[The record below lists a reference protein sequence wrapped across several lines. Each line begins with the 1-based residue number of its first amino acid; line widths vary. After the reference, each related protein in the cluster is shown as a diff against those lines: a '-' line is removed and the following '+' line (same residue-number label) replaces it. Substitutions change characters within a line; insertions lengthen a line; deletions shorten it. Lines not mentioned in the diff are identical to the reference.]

1 MEVLSGIEDERV
13 IYTLNTY
20 ILIKVKKKII
30 KRKVSVGFF
39 DYINIKSI
47 EWVLRFFRNK
57 PFILSSLWKKKEQY
71 MVTPFINSSQITNRN
86 ISLRRIFLKSHIY
99 RLELDE

>member
-47 EWVLRFFRNK
+47 E
-57 PFILSSLWKKKEQY
+57 
-71 MVTPFINSSQITNRN
+71 
-86 ISLRRIFLKSHIY
+86 
-99 RLELDE
+99 